1 MGASDYDV
9 IVAGS
14 GPAGS
19 TAATLLAQQGHKVLI
34 IERGRHPRF
43 HIGESMLP
51 LSTPVFDRL
60 GIEWDKKRYLH
71 KNGAQFIDEMSGKQV
86 RFCLNGQYQPYQ
98 VERAPFDHML
108 VDNAVHHGAKLQQ

>member
-1 MGASDYDV
+1 MAVPDYDV

-19 TAATLLAQQGHKVLI
+19 TAATLLAQQNHKVLI
-34 IERGRHPRF
+34 IERDSHPRF

-51 LSTPVFDRL
+51 LSTPAFDRM
-60 GIEWDKKRYLH
+60 GIQWDGNKYLH
-71 KNGAQFIDEMSGKQV
+71 KNGAEFIDENSGKQG

-98 VERAPFDHML
+98 V
-108 VDNAVHHGAKLQQ
+108 VHPQSTHQ